1 MSQLSFAL
9 PLAGILHGLFTS
21 SGMGIVIVFIQIVI
35 SIVGVSYWIHLH
47 RRIKRIDMDNRR
59 FVAIF
64 RREGDVLDYCLQRH
78 PGGLKVSMET
88 IYNHTCERMLKLLS
102 PERRTMVAGQR
113 ANGTAVALTKKE
125 MGLVR
130 SSCMNTLEEE
140 IKKLEAG
147 LWMLAT
153 IVTTAPM
160 LGLLGTVWGVMDA
173 FDMMGGKGTVLLSEI
188 APAISAALGTTV
200 VGLIV
205 GIPAVCVY
213 NYYATRMKDLTTDME
228 SFCEELLGRIKMD
241 YQGGEE

>member
-1 MSQLSFAL
+1 MSHIAFIL
-9 PLAGILHGLFTS
+9 PQAGILHGLFAS
-21 SGMGIVIVFIQIVI
+21 SAMGLIIIAVQLFISV
-35 SIVGVSYWIHLH
+35 VGVSFWIGLH
-47 RRIKRIDMDNRR
+47 RRIKRINADNKR

-78 PGGLKVSMET
+78 PAGMKVSLEL

-102 PERRTMVAGQR
+102 PERRNAVAGR
-113 ANGTAVALTKKE
+113 RENGASVALTKKE

-140 IKKLEAG
+140 ITRLEKG
-147 LWMLAT
+147 LWLLAT

-188 APAISAALGTTV
+188 APAISSALGTTV
-200 VGLIV
+200 VGLLV

-213 NYYATRMKDLTTDME
+213 NYYATKMKDITTDME
-228 SFCEELLGRIKMD
+228 SFCEELLGRIKLD
-241 YQGGEE
+241 YQGGDE